1 MKNKSLVSI
10 IMPLYNS
17 EKYISESITNIEL
30 KQSEYLTDEINRVD
44 RIFIKELNDL
54 L

>member
-17 EKYISESITNIEL
+17 EKYISESIESVISQTYNNWEL
-30 KQSEYLTDEINRVD
+30 IVVDDKSTDIYL
-44 RIFIKELNDL
+44 F
-54 L
+54 